1 MVFRF
6 SHFAFANVCF
16 FMFAFLLFR
25 LVSPGQRVRT
35 IYGDGVITSFMEAK
49 HEYRVKLSFGIGH
62 LRPSA
67 VLHPLAV
74 KETPYVRRDGTMVR
88 EYDVPVVGDNHGHKL
103 GAKYQLL
110 YGTERVYLF
119 MRLYTLLTNLLANVR
134 DHCETFSPR
143 EDPADHYKNSVRKE
157 GKRRRSERL
166 DYSGMVSMLKKL
178 LADECDTMEFESL
191 ALKVSKEKVYVMA
204 ALPKLVDRCV
214 ESLVSVAKEDVL
226 LHLYDY
232 CQYREVDPSIVR
244 KQCFAMAPDA
254 DFRMQFDGQSLSFSY
269 LPKSMEFPT
278 AASDRH
284 HDEDEV
290 MEDNHVDE
298 PLPPVNGR
306 RLREPTEEAGAA
318 AAAATATGGA
328 TGEED
333 PIEEF
338 ADDDEPPN
346 KKPRVNK

>member
-1 MVFRF
+1 LHF
-6 SHFAFANVCF
+6 SYPYLACP
-16 FMFAFLLFR
+16 
-25 LVSPGQRVRT
+25 LVAPGQRVRT
-35 IYGDGVITSFMEAK
+35 IYGDGVITSFTEAK

-67 VLHPLAV
+67 LLHPLAV

-88 EYDVPVVGDNHGHKL
+88 EYDVPVVGGGGAKL

-110 YGTERVYLF
+110 YGTERIYIF

-134 DHCETFSPR
+134 EHCETFASGA
-143 EDPADHYKNSVRKE
+143 DPADHYHNPAHKE
-157 GKRRRSERL
+157 GGKRRRRKSERL
-166 DYSGMVSMLKKL
+166 DYSGMLSMLKKL
-178 LADECDTMEFESL
+178 LADECDTKEFESL
-191 ALKVSKEKVYVMA
+191 GLKVSKEKVHVMA
-204 ALPKLVDRCV
+204 ALPKLADRCV

-232 CQYREVDPSIVR
+232 CQYREVDPSLVR

-254 DFRMQFDGQSLSFSY
+254 DFRIQYDGSESLSFSY

-278 AASDRH
+278 APT
-284 HDEDEV
+284 ETDEV
-290 MEDNHVDE
+290 MEDNNNNT
-298 PLPPVNGR
+298 NGQR
-306 RLREPTEEAGAA
+306 SREQTEEEEAVTAA
-318 AAAATATGGA
+318 PAPGGA
-328 TGEED
+328 STAEDED

-338 ADDDEPPN
+338 TDGEPPN

>member
-1 MVFRF
+1 MIFGIV
-6 SHFAFANVCF
+6 A
-16 FMFAFLLFR
+16 
-25 LVSPGQRVRT
+25 PGQRVRT
-35 IYGDGVITSFMEAK
+35 IYGDGVITSFTEAK
-49 HEYRVKLSFGIGH
+49 HEYRVKLAFGIGY
-62 LRPSA
+62 LKPSA

-74 KETPYVRRDGTMVR
+74 KETPYVRRDGSMVR
-88 EYDVPVVGDNHGHKL
+88 EYDAPMVVGAHGHKL

-134 DHCETFSPR
+134 DHCDTFSTR
-143 EDPADHYKNSVRKE
+143 EDPADHYHNPAHKE

-166 DYSGMVSMLKKL
+166 DYSGIVSMLKKL
-178 LADECDTMEFESL
+178 LADECDTKEFESL
-191 ALKVSKEKVYVMA
+191 GLKVSKEKVYVIA

-232 CQYREVDPSIVR
+232 CQYREVDPSVLR

-254 DFRMQFDGQSLSFSY
+254 DFRIQFDGESLSFSY

-278 AASDRH
+278 APH
-284 HDEDEV
+284 HEEDEV
-290 MEDNHVDE
+290 MEDDE
-298 PLPPVNGR
+298 PVNGR
-306 RLREPTEEAGAA
+306 RSREQTEEDVGGGGGG
-318 AAAATATGGA
+318 GGA
-328 TGEED
+328 GEED
-333 PIEEF
+333 PVEEF
-338 ADDDEPPN
+338 ADGEPPN

>member
-1 MVFRF
+1 
-6 SHFAFANVCF
+6 
-16 FMFAFLLFR
+16 
-25 LVSPGQRVRT
+25 
-35 IYGDGVITSFMEAK
+35 VITSFTEAK

-67 VLHPLAV
+67 LLHPLAV

-88 EYDVPVVGDNHGHKL
+88 EYDSPVAAGGGSGTKL
-103 GAKYQLL
+103 GAQYQLL

-134 DHCETFSPR
+134 DHCESFATR
-143 EDPADHYKNSVRKE
+143 EDPADHYHNPANKE
-157 GKRRRSERL
+157 GGKRRRKVERL
-166 DYSGMVSMLKKL
+166 DYSGMLSMLKKL
-178 LADECDTMEFESL
+178 LADECDTKEFESL
-191 ALKVSKEKVYVMA
+191 ALKVSKEKVHVMA

-214 ESLVSVAKEDVL
+214 ESLISVAKEDVL

-232 CQYREVDPSIVR
+232 CQYREVDPALVR

-254 DFRMQFDGQSLSFSY
+254 DFRIQFDCSESTLSFSH

-278 AASDRH
+278 APH
-284 HDEDEV
+284 HDEIDEI
-290 MEDNHVDE
+290 MEDNNNDDE
-298 PLPPVNGR
+298 PPENGR
-306 RLREPTEEAGAA
+306 RSREQTEEESAASAA
-318 AAAATATGGA
+318 AAGGVAAFAA
-328 TGEED
+328 EEED

-338 ADDDEPPN
+338 TDGEPPN